1 MSQFQV
7 RKDDFLTQRLV
18 PLGADATDSPLA
30 LGQIRLAVDSFS
42 FTANNITYAA
52 AGDMLGYWQFF
63 TRLWVKT
70 VLAGASSLSGAL
82 QTSSTLAVIR

>member
-1 MSQFQV
+1 MSQFQI
-7 RKDDFLTQRLV
+7 RKDHFLTQRLV

-52 AGDMLGYWQFF
+52 AGDMLGYWCYVP
-63 TRLWVKT
+63 L
-70 VLAGASSLSGAL
+70 
-82 QTSSTLAVIR
+82 